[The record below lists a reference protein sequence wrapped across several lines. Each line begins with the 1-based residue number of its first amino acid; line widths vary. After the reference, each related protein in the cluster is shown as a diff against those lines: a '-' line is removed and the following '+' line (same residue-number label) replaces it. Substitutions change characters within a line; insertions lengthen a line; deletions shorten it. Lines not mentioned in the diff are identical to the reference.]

1 MRLFW
6 GILGLLLLALPI
18 RADAL
23 YDVTGTITLTGNDT
37 CNGRCIE
44 TIDFSFQFDE
54 QPYPSGSGF
63 EALLANDLSIT
74 FSGPLV
80 ASYTGDAAF
89 RDSFRYIGFLL
100 GTSAASEDVT
110 YPYTEYDLGVDSEGA
125 TYPFTPSF
133 GGYLYSCVAP
143 DGCYGFCPYISSVET
158 MSACSNDEGT
168 AGTQTI
174 KETVTPESP
183 VSTPEPQTWAMLWFG
198 LIGLAVMKFAPR
210 EKRLKTWLPLVLAAE
225 TFPKAQPGHL

>member
-54 QPYPSGSGF
+54 QRVQSPYPAIQPDY
-63 EALLANDLSIT
+63 EAFLANDLSIT

-80 ASYTGDAAF
+80 ASYTGN
-89 RDSFRYIGFLL
+89 YGFSHLQYMGFFL
-100 GTSAASEDVT
+100 GNSM
-110 YPYTEYDLGVDSEGA
+110 TEYDLTVGPAMPTSEGI
-125 TYPFTPSF
+125 TYPFTPIF
-133 GGYLYSCVAP
+133 GGYLYSCGVL
-143 DGCYGFCPYISSVET
+143 DGCYGFCPQIEPYEPS
-158 MSACSNDEGT
+158 CNDPTT

-174 KETVTPESP
+174 EETVTPESP
-183 VSTPEPQTWAMLWFG
+183 MSTPEPQTWAMLWFG

-210 EKRLKTWLPLVLAAE
+210 EKRLKAWLPLVLAAAI
-225 TFPKAQPGHL
+225 FARAQPGHL